1 MKHLKKTPSSL
12 LSLCLTGLLTACGGG
27 GGSNG
32 DDLVPSE
39 EGSVTLSGSVFAA
52 PVRGA
57 SVTLSDCSG
66 HELTAPAVSD
76 EGGAYRFSIP
86 SDYLNGDLCILATG
100 GVFDDEAT
108 GTRDRPAGR
117 LAAFVPAGGMG
128 PDASVHLTPGSTI
141 IHDLITR
148 HGQAPDDARALF
160 LATFGYAPD
169 LGVAPTDATRPA
181 TSDKASQR
189 AGLRAALFSQL
200 TMELGLLATD
210 QFSLL
215 EALARDLAD
224 GTLDGGDDG
233 GPISV
238 TGTSVTLPADILNRY
253 ANAMYE
259 FRAGGRE
266 ATDLGNAELGTLPFA
281 RLALTNNYRVEY
293 LDDGAA
299 PTEGKSSFRLK
310 ISDADGNPAPGLAVS
325 LMPMMYMSG
334 MAHGTPVA
342 EVTDVDS
349 DGIYDATVY
358 YLMASS
364 MMNGMSMGYWKLD
377 IMVGGEK
384 ATFYPNVM
392 MAMGDSVKATL
403 KGGQTDMIAAMD
415 MSGGMDM
422 GHDMGGMAISEEPRS
437 YYIFKDALM
446 AMSGSYT
453 LKLFIAAKENMM
465 SYSPVYPGAT
475 LGGGQTDLIIDGATT
490 TVEVSTDG
498 GTTWIAAMP
507 DSATGIWTVTGLT
520 GLTDGEQTEIQ
531 VRLTVNGERKTS
543 DGTASGLDA
552 ILRLTPGGMSM
563 SM

>member
-39 EGSVTLSGSVFAA
+39 EGSVTLNGSVFAA

-57 SVTLSDCSG
+57 SVTLSDCSS
-66 HELTAPAVSD
+66 HELAAPAVSD

-169 LGVAPTDATRPA
+169 LGVAPTDATRPT

-224 GTLDGGDDG
+224 GTLDGSDDG

-266 ATDLGNAELGTLPFA
+266 ATDLSNAELGTLPFA
-281 RLALTNNYRVEY
+281 KLALTDNYRVEY

-310 ISDADGNPAPGLAVS
+310 ISDADGNASPGLAVS

-334 MAHGTPVA
+334 MAHSTPVA
-342 EVTDVDS
+342 DVVDNG
-349 DGIYDATVY
+349 DGTYEATVY

-422 GHDMGGMAISEEPRS
+422 GHDMGGMAVSEEPRS

-453 LKLFIAAKENMM
+453 LKLFIAAKESMM
-465 SYSPVYPGAT
+465 SYSPVYVGAS
-475 LGGGQTDLIIDGATT
+475 LASGGALAGLEVLSMN
-490 TVEVSTDG
+490 VEVSTDG
-498 GTTWIAAMP
+498 GNTWTPATAEGT
-507 DSATGIWTVTGLT
+507 TGIWTATGLT
-520 GLTDGEQTEIQ
+520 GLADGEQAEIQ

-552 ILRLTPGGMSM
+552 ILLMTPGGMSM
-563 SM
+563 PM